1 MYNVIMKNL
10 QRKRMKSKKCIPNFQ
25 PNSYRTSSLMWL
37 LERGEKG
44 INNVDTLPM
53 LVGSQLATSL
63 RIARKPW
70 SNLLVEKRVDGRKM
84 RRTWKKS
91 HAWIRGMVEWYRG
104 VAAQNMVESW
114 SCICMYVYIYTLICG
129 WGELWCWTKGASWSS
144 LWAGCLW
151 SYKVMFWPHRS
162 WHNGSYVL
170 ASTLSVFAQHLE
182 GGTGIPL
189 FVLRIMWTPVSKEV
203 LNFSSGQRKS

>member
-1 MYNVIMKNL
+1 MVLKRRLIKSLWAHTLIMYNVIMKNL

-114 SCICMYVYIYTLICG
+114 SCICMYVYIYTDLWLRGVVVLDQRGFLI
-129 WGELWCWTKGASWSS
+129 
-144 LWAGCLW
+144 
-151 SYKVMFWPHRS
+151 F
-162 WHNGSYVL
+162 
-170 ASTLSVFAQHLE
+170 
-182 GGTGIPL
+182 
-189 FVLRIMWTPVSKEV
+189 FVGRVPMVI
-203 LNFSSGQRKS
+203 